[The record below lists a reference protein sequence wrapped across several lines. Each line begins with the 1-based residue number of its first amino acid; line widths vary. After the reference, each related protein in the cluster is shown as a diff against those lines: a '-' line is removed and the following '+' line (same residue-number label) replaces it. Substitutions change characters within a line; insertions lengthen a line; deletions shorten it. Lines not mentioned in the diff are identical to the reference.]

1 MKLKFHKILILIM
14 TILLIISIISGSKD
28 TLTLIVFVY
37 ALLLEDDIL
46 EIKEIL
52 K

>member
-28 TLTLIVFVY
+28 TLTLIAFVY
-37 ALLLEDDIL
+37 TLLLEDDIL
-46 EIKEIL
+46 EIKERL